1 MTRSDFLHCLM
12 HLYLFFIIS
21 FYFLCPHGGMARDWP
36 RTNSHKNGPESAHFE
51 KIFVKTSP
59 MPIVRTRY
67 FTVYSTTMGAILS
80 TIKKNESS
88 PTGGSP
94 WSTAVWVIMFL
105 AILSLLVGIQPAL
118 KALWDRRQSPSNTG
132 NEEER
137 TSSHEQVVRIGLYIK
152 YCAFS
157 YIQVFVRVL

>member
-21 FYFLCPHGGMARDWP
+21 YYFLCQHGGMARDWP

-51 KIFVKTSP
+51 TIVGKTSP
-59 MPIVRTRY
+59 EPIVRTRY
-67 FTVYSTTMGAILS
+67 ITIYSTSTLPPSTMASILS
-80 TIKKNESS
+80 TIKSNESG

-105 AILSLLVGIQPAL
+105 EILSLLVGIQLAL
-118 KALWDRRQSPSNTG
+118 KTLWDRRQSPSNTG
-132 NEEER
+132 NEEKR
-137 TSSHEQVVRIGLYIK
+137 TSSHDQVD
-152 YCAFS
+152 
-157 YIQVFVRVL
+157 